1 MKDLPISRPEAV
13 GLFYYQIVD
22 ELMSAPPG
30 KLTEKVRELAQR
42 QFHDAVNKRIVTFSE
57 RTLFRLYKKY
67 REAGFEGLM
76 PKPRSDKG
84 THPSLDPQVI
94 RDILELKKELPA
106 RSAAK
111 IITMLTLAGKIE
123 EDSLTPRTVNRILNQ
138 YGYTRQVLSRA
149 SRAYIKHEKEHI
161 NQMWQGDVMSAC
173 YIPCGPGGETKL
185 AYLVGFID
193 DCSRRC
199 VHAEFY
205 FDATLPRVEDVL
217 KKALTKFGVPL
228 SAYLDNGKVYV
239 SEQFKLLCARL
250 GIRLRYSTPFQ
261 PSGKGKI
268 EKFWQF
274 VQNSFLPEVKKHKV
288 ASLGELNDLFFAWL
302 KTEYNDRP
310 HASLEDNGKLLSPA
324 QRWQKD
330 IRSGIQLR
338 YLSPLQLDEV
348 FLHEVKRTVD
358 KYGVIPFE
366 GNTYEAPAELVLK
379 EVTVRYN
386 PFHLDNL
393 HIYHNGIYFG
403 TARVIDL
410 RKERHRNV
418 ANVPEEYVADTEIS
432 RLYLEN
438 IKSQY
443 QRFLKEQLKKTQD
456 TAATPQ
462 SSVDISHADTGGG
475 HPVKPSTVPV
485 VSISRDTFME
495 MVARAIGVEELTF
508 AEKGKLHEL
517 WGTFRE
523 FNRDI
528 LEHILSDLS
537 EKTADFNR
545 NFVYYIA
552 AIRNQYLKQLA
563 KLKEEKNS

>member
-1 MKDLPISRPEAV
+1 MRQSLP
-13 GLFYYQIVD
+13 
-22 ELMSAPPG
+22 
-30 KLTEKVRELAQR
+30 
-42 QFHDAVNKRIVTFSE
+42 
-57 RTLFRLYKKY
+57 
-67 REAGFEGLM
+67 
-76 PKPRSDKG
+76 
-84 THPSLDPQVI
+84 
-94 RDILELKKELPA
+94 
-106 RSAAK
+106 
-111 IITMLTLAGKIE
+111 
-123 EDSLTPRTVNRILNQ
+123 
-138 YGYTRQVLSRA
+138 
-149 SRAYIKHEKEHI
+149 
-161 NQMWQGDVMSAC
+161 
-173 YIPCGPGGETKL
+173 
-185 AYLVGFID
+185 YLVGFID

-217 KKALTKFGVPL
+217 KKAVTKFGV
-228 SAYLDNGKVYV
+228 SQSIYLDNGKVYV

-268 EKFWQF
+268 ERFWQF
-274 VQNSFLPEVKKHKV
+274 VQTSFLPEVKKHKV

-302 KTEYNDRP
+302 KTEYTDRP
-310 HASLEDNGKLLSPA
+310 HASLVDDGKLLSPA

-379 EVTVRYN
+379 DVTIRYN

-393 HIYHNGIYFG
+393 HVYHNGIYFG

-443 QRFLKEQLKKTQD
+443 QRFLKEQLQKTQD
-456 TAATPQ
+456 TASTPQ
-462 SSVDISHADTGGG
+462 SSADISRTDTGGG
-475 HPVKPSTVPV
+475 HPVKPSTAPV
-485 VSISRDTFME
+485 ISISRDTFME

-517 WGTFRE
+517 WGIFKE

-528 LEHILSDLS
+528 LENILTDLS

-563 KLKEEKNS
+563 KLKAEKKS